1 MDPFQLRDARPD
13 DASAI
18 AAIYDHYVRTTCF
31 TFEEVS
37 PTPEEIVARMRKVRD
52 VGLPYY
58 VAQGQ
63 HNSVVGYAYA
73 SLFHAR
79 SAYRY
84 SVENSVYV
92 AVDRIRQGMG
102 LALMQR
108 LIARCTALGFRQM
121 IALIGAEKD
130 NPASIGLHLRLG
142 FRSVGTLSAVGWKF
156 GRWLDVVEMQLTL
169 GDGPHSKPTDSAV
182 TPAPPSPDGH

>member
-1 MDPFQLRDARPD
+1 
-13 DASAI
+13 
-18 AAIYDHYVRTTCF
+18 
-31 TFEEVS
+31 
-37 PTPEEIVARMRKVRD
+37 MRKVREA
-52 VGLPYY
+52 GLPYY
-58 VAQGQ
+58 VAEGQ
-63 HNSVVGYAYA
+63 HNSVIGYAYA

-92 AVDRIRQGMG
+92 AADRIRQGLG

-130 NPASIGLHLRLG
+130 NPGSIGLHARLG

-169 GDGPHSKPTDSAV
+169 GDGPHSNPTGAV
-182 TPAPPSPDGH
+182 TPAPPSPGGH